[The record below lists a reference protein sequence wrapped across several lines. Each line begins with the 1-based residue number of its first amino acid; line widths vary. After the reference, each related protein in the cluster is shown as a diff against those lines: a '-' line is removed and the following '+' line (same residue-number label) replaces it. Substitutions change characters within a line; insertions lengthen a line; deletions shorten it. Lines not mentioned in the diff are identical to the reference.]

1 MRGPR
6 ETQSGRK
13 PQIAIPGFLMSLCL
27 PGSLVFTVRMAVN
40 LDHPGRVILDGSF
53 TTPMS
58 PGADK

>member
-1 MRGPR
+1 
-6 ETQSGRK
+6 
-13 PQIAIPGFLMSLCL
+13 MSFCSS
-27 PGSLVFTVRMAVN
+27 GSLVFTEWLGVH